1 MFLRLWKLIYVKKSQ
16 IDYQTQS
23 QSSTKW
29 QFSPAIF
36 PQYLNHSCKIPKSPI
51 SVGSFPLFLPGV
63 LFCHASIYSLS
74 LTQLC
79 LQAKHCPPALS
90 QIISAKKS
98 QAASSSQSAAR
109 TQRLLAE
116 MTTEKRPL
124 KRIRVKNIHLKVVHQ
139 LVYQF
144 QRHLRTT
151 VYVISFSF
159 VDV

>member
-1 MFLRLWKLIYVKKSQ
+1 MLKSHRLITKHNPRAPPSDNFLL
-16 IDYQTQS
+16 
-23 QSSTKW
+23 SSFHNIWTT
-29 QFSPAIF
+29 AA
-36 PQYLNHSCKIPKSPI
+36 KIPKSPI